1 MLLKTGIYAG
11 GGGLGRA
18 GDPLGVG
25 ATWRKFQPSGVWAS
39 FPDVGM
45 WGDMFL
51 LFLELGQKGDPPH
64 GGISFPPEASSFHVL
79 SPSKCR
85 GPILCVSSMAENS
98 PVRSVQ

>member
-1 MLLKTGIYAG
+1 MGMVW
-11 GGGLGRA
+11 GRV

-25 ATWRKFQPSGVWAS
+25 ATWRKFQPSGFRAS

-51 LFLELGQKGDPPH
+51 LFLELDQKGDASH
-64 GGISFPPEASSFHVL
+64 LGISQSPSKEASSFPVP

-85 GPILCVSSMAENS
+85 SPVLCVISMAENS
-98 PVRSVQ
+98 PVKSVTVTSSYR